1 MDIPGVKA
9 KDIDIQ
15 VNGPM
20 MTVTA
25 QREESAR
32 KKVARSTAS
41 SGRAAATPAR

>member
-1 MDIPGVKA
+1 VVKA

-25 QREESAR
+25 QREEER
-32 KKVARSTAS
+32 EKKVALFTAS
-41 SGRAAATPAR
+41 SGRAAVYSAR